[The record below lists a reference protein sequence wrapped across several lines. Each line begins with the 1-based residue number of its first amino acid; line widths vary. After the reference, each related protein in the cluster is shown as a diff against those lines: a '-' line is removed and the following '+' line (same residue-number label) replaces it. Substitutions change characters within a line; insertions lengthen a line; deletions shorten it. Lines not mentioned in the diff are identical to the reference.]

1 MTDFLQPDL
10 EVQHLQQQLA
20 QSQTAL
26 AEAQAQLK
34 ALQAKLEESK
44 PHQPSPVPKSP
55 SIFLNNPLKWQQ
67 IMDLLP
73 VCIAYCDRDLYYR
86 YVNQSYEDW
95 FGLCPQ
101 EICGKRVADVIG
113 QQAYQLVKPHID
125 RVLKG
130 EIVTYESVVPYAQ
143 GGQRYIRATLIPDQ
157 AIDQSVHGYYA
168 MVVDFTEHFQLEHA
182 LQESQQKYRTLFEIL
197 PVGVSIANAS
207 GQILE
212 ANPESKRI
220 LGISKEEHTQR
231 TCDSPVW
238 EILRSDGSPMPTEE
252 YPSIRALRE
261 GCSIQNIEQG
271 IVRPDGT
278 LRWIMTSAAPIPLD
292 PYGVAIAYIDIT
304 DRKATEEALRR
315 SHAHYQSLANV
326 LPQSLFREDCQGRCT
341 FANQAFL
348 DLLNLSDSEI
358 FGKTVYDLYPN
369 DLATRYNQETRWVL
383 ETGHI
388 LDVIEPHPAMSNSQ
402 EGSELSLV
410 QVVKTPVRD
419 SDGQIIGIQGIFW
432 DVTERVHLERALRE
446 SEIKLN
452 AVLSNTAAA
461 IMSAY
466 VFSDDSHRYDYCSA
480 GCEDLF
486 GYHPAEF
493 LANHQLW
500 LSIVHPE
507 DLQRIVLPH
516 FDSILAEETFQFS
529 YRFRHRNGEWRWA
542 MLTGTSQWESEIN
555 GWRVTKFHINITN
568 QQRLASDL
576 KIINDL
582 YNLAI
587 QSIGEGV
594 WDWNILDDSILVSE
608 RYLELLGE
616 EHRGIQS
623 PQLFSEAAFSQKI
636 HPEDQEH
643 WEKALT
649 AHLQSYERYDIEVRF
664 QHAQGHYIWVR
675 IRGQAV
681 WNGQGEP
688 VRMVGTIEDISDRKF
703 AEAALNQ
710 REQEFRNLAENSPD
724 CIMRCDREG
733 RFLYVNRTVLQLCR
747 IAEQDFIGK
756 TSRELGFSE
765 DLVQMW
771 HEGMATVLVTGQKAF
786 LEYEMLLPD
795 GSHIFQSWVVPE
807 VMQAPIF
814 DQKYP
819 GTLMTT
825 PRWTSLE
832 YLQNFMASSALNTA
846 QLGDSATA
854 ESRSSNVMA
863 SSTVIES
870 LLVVARDI
878 THLKRA
884 QIALR
889 QQADRERTLRSITQ
903 HIQSSLNLSEI
914 LDIAVT
920 EVHRTLQAD
929 RTFILR
935 FHEDYS
941 GSIIQEVVKT
951 DYPSMR
957 DRQWP
962 KTNSLWSRS
971 STEFAPRT
979 QIIQE
984 IPIDRPQIHLARLME
999 ATGAQSQVMAAIV
1012 GNLPHGESHVWG
1024 LLIVQACGNSRSWQ
1038 GDEAEL
1044 LQQVADQLAIAIQ
1057 HSELLEQFRSQA
1069 EQLQQA
1075 NHFLEE
1081 INSKLNDLSN
1091 RDGLTQIANRRC
1103 FDVVLQQEWQRC
1115 QRIQEPLSLILFDV
1129 DFFKKYNDLHGHPA
1143 GDQCLIS
1150 IARSIDGLLQ
1160 RNTDLVARYGG
1171 EEFVVVLPHTDSG
1184 GATQIAELIRKTV
1197 LNLQIFHSE
1206 HQGITHYVT
1215 VSLGIASQVPQ
1226 LDRPCQDL
1234 VQAADR
1240 ALYQAKS
1247 LGRNTWVLA
1256 SDDLPNPYPS
1266 SDQD

>member
-1 MTDFLQPDL
+1 MTDFLPSDL
-10 EVQHLQQQLA
+10 EVQHLRQQLA

-26 AEAQAQLK
+26 AEAQAQVK
-34 ALQAKLEESK
+34 ALQAKIEESEL
-44 PHQPSPVPKSP
+44 HQPRPAQKSP

-101 EICGKRVADVIG
+101 DICGKRVAEVIG

-130 EIVTYESVVPYAQ
+130 EIVTYESALPYAQ

-168 MVVDFTEHFQLEHA
+168 MIVDFTEHFQLEHA

-197 PVGVSIANAS
+197 PIGVSIANAS

-220 LGISKEEHTQR
+220 LGVSKEEHTQR
-231 TCDSPVW
+231 TCDSSAW
-238 EILRSDGSPMPTEE
+238 EILRSDGSPMPAEE

-261 GCSIQNIEQG
+261 GRPIQNVEQG

-292 PYGVAIAYIDIT
+292 SYGVAIAYIDIT

-315 SHAHYQSLANV
+315 SNAHYQSLANV
-326 LPQSLFREDCQGRCT
+326 LPQSLFREDCQGHCT

-348 DLLNLSDSEI
+348 DLLNLSDAEI
-358 FGKTVYDLYPN
+358 FGKTVYDLYPY
-369 DLATRYNQETRWVL
+369 DLANRYSQETRWVL

-388 LDVIEPHPAMSNSQ
+388 LDVIEPHPLLGKNQ
-402 EGSELSLV
+402 DGSELSLV

-432 DVTERVHLERALRE
+432 DVTERVYLERALRE

-466 VFSDDSHRYDYCSA
+466 VFSNNSHRYDYCSA

-486 GYHPAEF
+486 GYHPSEF
-493 LANHQLW
+493 LANNQLW

-507 DLQRIVLPH
+507 DLQKIVLPH
-516 FDSILAEETFQFS
+516 FESIWAEETFQFS
-529 YRFRHRNGEWRWA
+529 YRFLHRNGEWRWA

-568 QQRLASDL
+568 QQRLADDL

-616 EHRGIQS
+616 EHQGLQS
-623 PQLFSEAAFSQKI
+623 TQLFPETAFFKKI

-643 WEKALT
+643 WEQALT

-664 QHAQGHYIWVR
+664 QHTQGHYIWVR

-703 AEAALNQ
+703 AEVALNQ

-747 IAEQDFIGK
+747 ISEQDFIGK
-756 TSRELGFSE
+756 TSAELGFPE

-771 HEGMATVLVTGQKAF
+771 HEGIQTVLETGQKAF
-786 LEYEMLLPD
+786 LEYEMSLPD
-795 GSHIFQSWVVPE
+795 GDHIFQSWVVPE
-807 VMQAPIF
+807 VIQTPILDRERF
-814 DQKYP
+814 GLSVAVP
-819 GTLMTT
+819 S
-825 PRWTSLE
+825 WNSLE
-832 YLQNFMASSALNTA
+832 NLQDFIGGSVLN
-846 QLGDSATA
+846 LPHWVNSEKS
-854 ESRSSNVMA
+854 ESQSSNVMVNPV
-863 SSTVIES
+863 VIES
-870 LLVVARDI
+870 VLVVARDI

-903 HIQSSLNLSEI
+903 HIQSSLDLSEI

-935 FHEDYS
+935 FHGDNS

-971 STEFAPRT
+971 SAEFAPRT

-984 IPIDRPQIHLARLME
+984 IPSDRPQMHLARLME

-1012 GNLPHGESHVWG
+1012 GTLPHGESHVWG
-1024 LLIVQACGNSRSWQ
+1024 LLIVQACANSRSWQ

-1184 GATQIAELIRKTV
+1184 GATQIAELIRQAV

-1206 HQGITHYVT
+1206 HQGTTRYVT

-1226 LDRPCQDL
+1226 LDRSCQDL

-1256 SDDLPNPYPS
+1256 SDDLPNQDPS